1 MSRSRPVVAAAL
13 LATAATLI
21 AACGGPKTADTGSGD
36 SSGPIVIGASLPL
49 SGALAGFGSFQKWGY
64 EHAVKEVNAA
74 GGITV
79 NGTKRQVRLKVLDDK
94 TDPNVVSSNTETLI
108 TGDKVDALLGSCT
121 PSLVIAGAIVADRS
135 RVPFVTGCAP
145 ILTFAAAKKF
155 TWAWDLFFAEPEI
168 SELPFQ
174 TLAEQ
179 GSVTNKKIAI
189 LHDNGP
195 DGQAVGGTVWPQMA
209 KKYGYTVAVNKEFP
223 TDATDFNAAVQQAKG
238 SGADIV
244 LVDAVTPQAVAI
256 RKQMATAGY
265 KPKVILM
272 EKGAEPVQYAQ
283 ALGNLA
289 DGVLVGAYWDPTF
302 PFPGAADLAK
312 AYESETGQ
320 GQSQHLADSYTA
332 ARVLTDAIAAAG
344 STDKSAVND
353 AIGKTDKDY
362 PVGRV
367 KFGPD
372 HTAKLAVV
380 EVQWQGGKTVVVW
393 PKQQATG
400 SFLFP
405 AP

>member
-1 MSRSRPVVAAAL
+1 MTPRPRTAVVLSVLAIGSL
-13 LATAATLI
+13 L
-21 AACGGPKTADTGSGD
+21 AACGGPKTQDSGSTNT
-36 SSGPIVIGASLPL
+36 SGPIVIGASLPL
-49 SGALAGFGSFQKWGY
+49 SGALAGFGGFQKWGY
-64 EHAVKEVNAA
+64 EHAVKEVNDA

-79 NGTKRQVRLKVLDDK
+79 NGVQRQVRLKILDDK

-108 TGDKVDALLGSCT
+108 SGDHVDALLGSCT

-135 RVPFVTGCAP
+135 KVPFVTGCAP
-145 ILTFAAAKKF
+145 ILTFTGAKKF

-174 TLAEQ
+174 TLQEY
-179 GSVTNKKIAI
+179 GSQTNKKIAI

-223 TDATDFNAAVQQAKG
+223 TDATDFNAAVQEAKA

-256 RKQMATAGY
+256 RKQMQTAGY

-272 EKGAEPVQYAQ
+272 EKGAEPIQYAQ

-289 DGVLVGAYWDPTF
+289 DGVLVGAYWDPSF
-302 PFPGAADLAK
+302 AFPGAKELAQ

-320 GQSQHLADSYTA
+320 GQSQHIADSYTA
-332 ARVLTDAIAAAG
+332 AKVLMDAIAAAG
-344 STDKSAVND
+344 STDKQAVNT

-367 KFGPD
+367 KFGEGNV
-372 HTAKLAVV
+372 AKLAVV
-380 EVQWQGGKTVVVW
+380 EVQWQNGRTVVVW
-393 PKQQATG
+393 PKDAATG
-400 SFLFP
+400 EFLFP

>member
-1 MSRSRPVVAAAL
+1 MNRLRPGATAAAL
-13 LATAATLI
+13 LATAALL
-21 AACGGPKTADTGSGD
+21 AACGGPKTTDTGAGT
-36 SSGPIVIGASLPL
+36 SSGPIIIGASLPL

-74 GGITV
+74 GGISI
-79 NGTKRQVRLKVLDDK
+79 NGTRRQVQLKILDDK

-155 TWAWDLFFAEPEI
+155 SWAWDLFFAEPEV

-174 TLAEQ
+174 TLAEFR
-179 GSVTNKKIAI
+179 SPTNKKIAI

-209 KKYGYTVAVNKEFP
+209 KKYGYTVTVNKEFP
-223 TDATDFNAAVQQAKG
+223 TDATDFSAAVQEAKA
-238 SGADIV
+238 SGADV
-244 LVDAVTPQAVAI
+244 LLVDAVTPQAVAL
-256 RKQMATAGY
+256 RKQMQTAGWT
-265 KPKVILM
+265 PKVILM

-289 DGVLVGAYWDPTF
+289 DGVLVAAYWDPIF
-302 PFPGAADLAK
+302 PFPGAKDLAT
-312 AYESETGQ
+312 AYGSETGQ
-320 GQSQHLADSYTA
+320 GQSQHIADSYTA
-332 ARVLTDAIAAAG
+332 AKVLTDAIATAG
-344 STDKSAVND
+344 TTDKQAVNT

-367 KFGPD
+367 KFGAD
-372 HTAKLAVV
+372 NTAKLAVV
-380 EVQWQGGKTVVVW
+380 EVQWQHGKTVVVW
-393 PKQQATG
+393 PKNESTG